1 MASAACQGGKSEKF
15 QEKVSIP
22 ECCKPDFVRPAP
34 KRQTVR
40 SFIYATE
47 AASPPRRGAT
57 YPESLDGPPDPLFCL
72 APDWVYPASLV
83 TLGAVS
89 SYLPISP
96 LPRACLAT
104 RPGRFVFCDTVRH
117 ARLPRRAPA
126 FTGNPALRCPDFPL
140 SLATKRTPTL
150 RNRLEDAASP
160 IKSKQAVNSWEFN
173 RRHGPTDW
181 LARYYTETCGHAPG

>member
-1 MASAACQGGKSEKF
+1 M
-15 QEKVSIP
+15 
-22 ECCKPDFVRPAP
+22 
-34 KRQTVR
+34 R
-40 SFIYATE
+40 SFIYAAG

-83 TLGAVS
+83 TSGAVS

-96 LPRACLAT
+96 LPRNCLAT
-104 RPGRFVFCDTVRH
+104 CPGRFVFCDTVRRT
-117 ARLPRRAPA
+117 RLPRRAPA

-150 RNRLEDAASP
+150 RNRPCDAACSTH
-160 IKSKQAVNSWEFN
+160 SKQAVSSEGRRTEDGGRRTEDGARRMKGPPHARVQHFLFPNSSLLSLLSYLFSPN
-173 RRHGPTDW
+173 SS
-181 LARYYTETCGHAPG
+181 LLILLS